1 MKTFLSVLAL
11 TAAFAAP
18 VYAQEI
24 TTTFSEDFTEKLN
37 DDFGVREGEFLTK
50 RLETKVRRELE
61 GTTSDVAS
69 VALVIE
75 DARPNRPT
83 FQQMSDKPGLD
94 PIRSKS
100 IGGAKITGEAFD
112 ANGDLIAE
120 VSYKWYE
127 NDITMINAGGTWSDA
142 NRAFGRFADR
152 LHDEIQ
158 ANE

>member
-69 VALVIE
+69 A
-75 DARPNRPT
+75 
-83 FQQMSDKPGLD
+83 S
-94 PIRSKS
+94 
-100 IGGAKITGEAFD
+100 
-112 ANGDLIAE
+112 
-120 VSYKWYE
+120 
-127 NDITMINAGGTWSDA
+127 
-142 NRAFGRFADR
+142 RACRQSR
-152 LHDEIQ
+152 I
-158 ANE
+158 